1 MRRLLLSLLIA
12 SSGCLHV
19 KVPDVL
25 AAPAAA
31 PASDSIAASDNAT
44 EIALAIM
51 PELLSFISL
60 PDDPESNVKARVDL
74 LDMVTDMLRQ
84 GKTDKQIIDV
94 FIEIGRQ
101 VPDGSN

>member
-1 MRRLLLSLLIA
+1 MRRLLLSLLLIT
-12 SSGCLHV
+12 SGCLHV
-19 KVPDVL
+19 KAPDIVP
-25 AAPAAA
+25 AAP
-31 PASDSIAASDNAT
+31 PASDNAT

-51 PELLSFISL
+51 PELLSFVSL

-74 LDMVTDMLRQ
+74 LDMVVDMLRQ

-101 VPDGSN
+101 VPNGSNRTP